1 MVNNHHHRHR
11 ECEQQNGNEADA
23 VFMCLCL
30 LVSSTFFQLSLYH
43 FEPIAP
49 PQCQCFICC
58 LEECQEEERAEAE
71 SRDRTQRQRAEATGS
86 KRCCEILSLSFVL
99 SPHTFFPP
107 APMEM
112 LQFNRKPWQ
121 PLGAHLT
128 EPGEGETMSR
138 PLISLVPTSSTL

>member
-86 KRCCEILSLSFVL
+86 KRCCAVL
-99 SPHTFFPP
+99 CCALKFYPYLLYSPLTHFF
-107 APMEM
+107 
-112 LQFNRKPWQ
+112 LQLQWKCC
-121 PLGAHLT
+121 
-128 EPGEGETMSR
+128 
-138 PLISLVPTSSTL
+138 SSTASPGSPLEPT